1 MFLQTS
7 MRTEPLALVPFWH
20 EGKLWLCTVFVI
32 FTQTLYEMAFLI
44 KKMKYNAIYETRWE
58 REKTGKDLFLIHF
71 IAFSFILKYILR
83 VFTTLLRFRMRDPK
97 M

>member
-58 REKTGKDLFLIHF
+58 REKKREKIYFL
-71 IAFSFILKYILR
+71 SILLP
-83 VFTTLLRFRMRDPK
+83 FLLS
-97 M
+97 